1 MLKGNKELEKM
12 TRTELIKK
20 LKDLQS
26 ELLKA
31 QVDLA
36 GNIGESV
43 KNEKDLRMQLDQ
55 MTRFNHTKWEQLKN
69 IKSSVET
76 VRNLKYGDFEHFDPN
91 AKNEGWLAG
100 SEAEEFRFLS
110 RLIDLADA

>member
-1 MLKGNKELEKM
+1 MDKYDKM
-12 TRTELIKK
+12 TKTELITEFKK
-20 LKDLQS
+20 LQF
-26 ELLKA
+26 ELLEA
-31 QVDLA
+31 QSDLA
-36 GNIGESV
+36 GIIGESV
-43 KNEKDLRMQLDQ
+43 KNEKDLRMQLDH
-55 MTRFNHTKWEQLKN
+55 MTRFNRTKWEQLKN

-76 VRNLKYGDFEHFDPN
+76 VRNLKYGDFEHFDQN